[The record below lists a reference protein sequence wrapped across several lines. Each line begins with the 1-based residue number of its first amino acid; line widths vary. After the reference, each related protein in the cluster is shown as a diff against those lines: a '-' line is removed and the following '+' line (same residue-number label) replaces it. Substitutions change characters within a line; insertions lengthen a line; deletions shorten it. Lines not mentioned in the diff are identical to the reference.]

1 MILKRITL
9 AGALAV
15 AGVTPSAMAQ
25 TGLVVPPA
33 GAGAAVAAPT
43 PVYITPAAPAAP
55 RTLWNFLG
63 ISRSGHAA
71 CKQRLCNSQIGQMM
85 NNAIAPMSAVTGGMI
100 PQFCSSVPTAAE
112 AAALAAGVNN
122 GTVNPAVAAA
132 AAIQAE
138 EAGAKA
144 RVAAIEYLGT
154 VDCYYFP
161 EAQEQILNALRGDRN
176 ECVRYA
182 AARVLSNGCCCSKK
196 AIDALTVTVMG
207 MAAIDP
213 KKKEEKTGMLLA
225 TDAHPAETSE
235 RVRCAAMIALQHCL
249 SSVPP
254 DPIEPELVP
263 DPEGLPPDERRVP
276 LPEGMKPNA
285 ASLAKTHDSLQRTAY
300 LRALGKKPMASVVR
314 DAERALAIFSNLQ
327 EAPFSTGRRTL
338 ANAIKQATNAAP
350 SNTAKAPAPAPAP
363 ASSPAPSPEMP
374 VESAVLEVNPEDD
387 GGMPAEESLP
397 EPSADSVIEP
407 SVVDPA
413 APMELPPLPPDMDL
427 EEAPAVKPAEVSPVS
442 EPVVPEIEQHAPS
455 SELLTLPPAVEA
467 RRPVAPSRPVA
478 RRFTAPRT
486 MARVARPVSNRP
498 IQASYTPAPGSYTN
512 SSSSA
517 VAPGS
522 DYERFARDS
531 SSYRYDPL
539 P

>member
-1 MILKRITL
+1 MLLKRITL

-25 TGLVVPPA
+25 IDP
-33 GAGAAVAAPT
+33 AAVAGAVAAPAPT

-85 NNAIAPMSAVTGGMI
+85 NNAIAPMSGITGGMI
-100 PQFCSSVPTAAE
+100 PQFCSPVPTAAE
-112 AAALAAGVNN
+112 AAAMANDKMVD
-122 GTVNPAVAAA
+122 PAVAAA
-132 AAIQAE
+132 AGIQAS

-144 RVAAIEYLGT
+144 RVTAIEYLGT
-154 VDCYYFP
+154 VDCYYYP
-161 EAQEQILNALRGDRN
+161 EAQAQILAALRTDPN

-182 AARVLSNGCCCSKK
+182 AARVLSNGCCCSKT
-196 AIDALTVTVMG
+196 AIDKLTVTVMG

-213 KKKEEKTGMLLA
+213 KKKDKDTGMLLA
-225 TDAHPAETSE
+225 TDDHPAETSE
-235 RVRCAAMIALQHCL
+235 RVRCAAMVALQHCL
-249 SSVPP
+249 ASVPP

-263 DPEGLPPDERRVP
+263 EPEGMPPDQRRDP
-276 LPEGMKPNA
+276 NPEGMKPNA
-285 ASLAKTHDSLQRTAY
+285 ASLAKTHDDLQRTAY
-300 LRALGKKPMASVVR
+300 QRALARKPMASVVR

-338 ANAIKQATNAAP
+338 ANAIKQATAAP
-350 SNTAKAPAPAPAP
+350 NPTPKAPAPAL
-363 ASSPAPSPEMP
+363 ASVSAPAPSPEMP
-374 VESAVLEVNPEDD
+374 VESAVLEVNPEENG
-387 GGMPAEESLP
+387 GGMTAEEYLP

-407 SVVDPA
+407 SVIDPA

-427 EEAPAVKPAEVSPVS
+427 EDAPAVNPAEVSPVA
-442 EPVVPEIEQHAPS
+442 EPVVPEAEPHAPS

-467 RRPVAPSRPVA
+467 RRPVPPSRPVA

-486 MARVARPVSNRP
+486 MARAARPASNRP
-498 IQASYTPAPGSYTN
+498 VQASYTPAPGSYT

-517 VAPGS
+517 MTPGS